1 MKKLFLYFLLF
12 CTSQFCQGQTDTAAL
27 DEVVVSATKFYTPA
41 KHIAQKIT
49 ALNKNDISKANAQ
62 NTGDLLI
69 STGNVFVQK
78 SQQGGSSPV
87 IRGFEASRV
96 LLVVDGIRMNNAI
109 YRSGHLQNI
118 ITVDQNMLE
127 RVEVMY
133 GPSST
138 QYGSDALGGTIHMIS
153 KPARLANKG
162 ERFTPSGNSF
172 FRYSSAN
179 DEKSTHVDIN
189 LGYKKFGLLSSVTY
203 SDFGDMKMGGNWP
216 DKYPGFGSR
225 NEYVTQLNNSFV
237 DSVVRNSNNR
247 IQKYSGYRQWDIM
260 NKLLLQQNDKL
271 SHVFTAQFSNSSN
284 IPRYD
289 RLQDIRNGTLR
300 YAAWNYGP
308 QQREQYSYTFQ
319 AQQLSKLFN
328 EIRTV
333 LSFQNIQESRQ
344 TRDFRRYDRFDS
356 RREHIKV
363 WGFVA
368 DAKKIIGSHS
378 LTIGADAQWNDLRSV
393 ADRTN
398 LQTGSVTALDSR
410 YPNGS
415 NNMNYFGGYA
425 QHSFQ
430 LPGGKWILNDG
441 LRLQTVYLH
450 STIADNSFFKL
461 PVTDMKQHPF
471 AVTGNIGVV
480 YIPSKAT
487 RMYVNVSSGFRAPN
501 IDDLARVFESATA
514 LQRVVVPNAAIRP
527 EYTYSA
533 DAGVNHTIA
542 GKITLEASAWYTLFR
557 NAITLAPY
565 QLNGQDSIVYNG
577 VLCQVA
583 ANQNNNK
590 AWVYGGSAAVTANI
604 TTHLSIY
611 STINYTK
618 GRFRIDN
625 TKRSSAVYQR
635 QPDGSYALVQANVK
649 EKPLDHIPPLFGKT
663 SIQYKSKLFDA
674 EFFAQYNGWKK
685 LDEYNADGED
695 NAQYATVHGTPSWFT
710 LNCRTAVRI
719 NDHITLQGAIENIS
733 DRNYRYFA
741 SGFSAPGRNF
751 VITVR
756 TSFKQTRNP

>member
-1 MKKLFLYFLLF
+1 MRNPFLYFLLLIPGHF
-12 CTSQFCQGQTDTAAL
+12 CHGQTDTTAL
-27 DEVVVSATKFYTPA
+27 EEVVVSATKFYTPA
-41 KHIAQKIT
+41 KHVAQKVVV
-49 ALNKNDISKANAQ
+49 LNKNYISKVNAQ

-109 YRSGHLQNI
+109 YRAGHLQNI

-127 RVEVMY
+127 RMEVMY

-153 KPARLANKG
+153 KPARLANNG

-179 DEKSTHVDIN
+179 AEKSAHADIN
-189 LGYKKFGLLSSVTY
+189 LGYEKFGFLSAVTY
-203 SDFGDMKMGGNWP
+203 SDFGDMKMGNAYR
-216 DKYPGFGSR
+216 DKYAGFGSTPA
-225 NEYVTQLNNSFV
+225 YVTQLNNSFV
-237 DSVVRNSNNR
+237 DSVVPNSDSR
-247 IQKYSGYRQWDIM
+247 IQKFSGYRQWDIM
-260 NKLLLQQNDKL
+260 NKLLFRQNDKL

-289 RLQDIRNGTLR
+289 RLQDLRNGTLR
-300 YAAWNYGP
+300 YAAWYYGP
-308 QQREQYSYTFQ
+308 QEREQYSYTFQ
-319 AQQLSKLFN
+319 AQQLSGLFN
-328 EIRTV
+328 EIRSV

-368 DAKKIIGSHS
+368 DAKKIFGNHTF
-378 LTIGADAQWNDLRSV
+378 TIGGDAQWNDLESV

-398 LQTGSVTALDSR
+398 LQTGAVTKLDSR

-415 NNMNYFGGYA
+415 NNMNYFGLYA

-430 LPGGKWILNDG
+430 VKGGKWILNDG
-441 LRLQTVYLH
+441 LRLQTVKLH
-450 STIADNSFFKL
+450 STIADNSFFNL
-461 PVTDMKQHPF
+461 PVTDMKQDPF
-471 AVTGNIGVV
+471 AVTGNLGVV
-480 YIPSKAT
+480 YLPSKAT
-487 RMYVNVSSGFRAPN
+487 RMHVNVSSGFRAPN
-501 IDDLARVFESATA
+501 IDDLARVFESASA
-514 LQRVVVPNAAIRP
+514 LQRVVVPNAAIKP
-527 EYTYSA
+527 EYTYSGE
-533 DAGVNHTIA
+533 AGVNHTIA

-565 QLNGQDSIVYNG
+565 QLNGQDSILYNG
-577 VLCQVA
+577 ALCQVI
-583 ANQNNNK
+583 ANQNSNK
-590 AWVYGGSAAVTANI
+590 AWVYGGSVAVTANI
-604 TTHLSIY
+604 TAQLSLY

-618 GRFRIDN
+618 GRFRISD

-635 QPDGSYALVQANVK
+635 QPNGTYAMVQAYVK

-663 SIQYKSKLFDA
+663 SLQYKSRLVDA
-674 EFFAQYNGWKK
+674 EFFVHYNGWKK

-695 NAQYATVHGTPSWFT
+695 NAQYATVEGTPSWFT

-719 NDHITLQGAIENIS
+719 NDQVILQGAVENIL

-756 TSFKQTRNP
+756 TSFK